1 MGNIAIVT
9 DTSSDLTPAQAEEAG
24 VRLVSLTVSFGDDSW
39 AAGIELTNEEF
50 YERLTAP
57 DAPVPRTA
65 APNPAQ
71 FEAAFR
77 EAFDAG
83 AEGVVCVNISAKLSA
98 TYAAAVQAAGEFEA
112 GQVQVLDSLTTTQ
125 PLGLIVKRAAD
136 LARTGASQGDVVDL
150 VQDLIGRTELLFAP
164 DTLEY
169 LQKGGRIGRASAL
182 VGTMLSI
189 KPILTT
195 VDGEVTS
202 LDRKRTMAKA
212 KARILELAG
221 IGDVEQIAVVHSG
234 AAGLE
239 EFRAAAAEVAGVD
252 VADVEVGYIGPVA
265 GAHIGPGMVGVSRIL
280 AG

>member
-9 DTSSDLTPAQAEEAG
+9 DTSSDLTPAEAEAAG
-24 VRLVSLTVSFGDDSW
+24 VRLVPLTVSFGDDSW
-39 AAGIELTNEEF
+39 EAGTELTNEEF

-57 DAPVPRTA
+57 DAPMPRTA
-65 APNPAQ
+65 APNPGR

-77 EAFDAG
+77 DAFEAG
-83 AEGVVCVNISAKLSA
+83 AEGVVCINISQKLSA
-98 TYAAAVQAAGEFEA
+98 TYAAALQAAGEFEA
-112 GQVQVLDSLTTTQ
+112 GHVAVVDSQTTTQ

-136 LARTGASQGDVVDL
+136 LASTGASQADVVDL
-150 VQDLIGRTELLFAP
+150 VQDLVGRTKLLFAP
-164 DTLEY
+164 NTLEY

-182 VGTMLSI
+182 LGTMLSI
-189 KPILTT
+189 KPILTV

-202 LDRKRTMAKA
+202 LDRQRTMAKA

-221 IGDVEQIAVVHSG
+221 VGVVEQIAVVHSG

-239 EFRAAAAEVAGVD
+239 EFRAAAAQVIGAD
-252 VADVEVGYIGPVA
+252 VSEVEVGTIGPVA
-265 GAHIGPGMVGVSRIL
+265 GAHVGPGLIGISRIL

>member
-239 EFRAAAAEVAGVD
+239 EFRAAAAEVAGAD